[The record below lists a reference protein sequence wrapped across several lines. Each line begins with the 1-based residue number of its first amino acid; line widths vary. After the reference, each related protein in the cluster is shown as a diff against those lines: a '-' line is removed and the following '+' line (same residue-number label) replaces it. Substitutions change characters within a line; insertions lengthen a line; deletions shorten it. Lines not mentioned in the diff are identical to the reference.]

1 MAQPQF
7 PQQPAQQPVPQPQ
20 RPMSIFEVI
29 NQNIYT
35 MNENLHTAMQQI
47 ADLSQQVANTQQE
60 VIALSLMFK
69 APEQPNV
76 ASGNE
81 GAATETVGSATNN

>member
-1 MAQPQF
+1 MPENKL
-7 PQQPAQQPVPQPQ
+7 PQP
-20 RPMSIFEVI
+20 RNIFEVI
-29 NQNIYT
+29 NLNINT
-35 MNENLHTAMQQI
+35 LNENIHTLM
-47 ADLSQQVANTQQE
+47 QQVANTQQE

-81 GAATETVGSATNN
+81 GAETETVGSATNN